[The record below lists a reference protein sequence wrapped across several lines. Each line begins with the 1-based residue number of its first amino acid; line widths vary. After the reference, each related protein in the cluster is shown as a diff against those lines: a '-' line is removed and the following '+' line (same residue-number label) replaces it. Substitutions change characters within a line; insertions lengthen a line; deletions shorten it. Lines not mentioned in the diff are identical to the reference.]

1 MITQSPQRIIFLTQ
15 NVKKMKKIIFVFA
28 TVILSLST
36 TQGQTFTISG
46 DQFLLDG
53 KPFRIFSG
61 EMHYNRIPKEYWKD
75 RLTKL
80 KAAGLNTVCTYVFWN
95 EHEPVPGKFNFTGNL
110 NIAEYIRLAYSLG
123 LKVLLRPGPYV
134 CSEWDLGGLPAW
146 LLKQPD
152 IKLRCMD
159 KNYMAAVE
167 RYILR
172 LGEELKDLQI
182 TYGGPIIMV
191 QVENEYGSYGNDKE
205 YLIELKKII
214 RKAGFDLEL
223 FTSDGPAHYLLESG
237 TLDDVVPVVN
247 FGGNPKNAFEELD
260 KFRSNIPHM
269 CGEFWCGWFTHWRDE
284 KWGSADRDRQ
294 KKELQ
299 WMLENNKSFN
309 LYMFHGGTNFG
320 FYAGANYSDKYEPDV
335 TSYDYD
341 SPLDEAGRPTQ
352 KYWDIR
358 EMLSRYQPEG
368 TKLIDVPDE
377 IKFIEIPSI
386 KLTQS
391 ANLFSNLPEAIKS
404 VQPKPMEAFDQNLG
418 FILYRTKL
426 IGPNSGTLKVT
437 DLNDYGLVYVDGKFI
452 GTIDRTKK
460 ENSIVLPKTEVDN
473 PVLEILIEG
482 MGRINFGQQLIDRKG
497 ITDRVTLGGVTL
509 MKWEVFTFPMDDGYL
524 SKINYNDNDT
534 VSAPKFFKGFFKL
547 NKTGD
552 TFFDMGK
559 WQKGVVWVNGHNLG
573 RFWNVGPQQRL
584 YCPAPWLKKGENE
597 IIVFELHGKNGED
610 ISSYENMN

>member
-1 MITQSPQRIIFLTQ
+1 
-15 NVKKMKKIIFVFA
+15 MKKIILLFFPFL
-28 TVILSLST
+28 LSLSAIN
-36 TQGQTFTISG
+36 GQTFTISG
-46 DQFLLDG
+46 NQFLLNG
-53 KPFRIFSG
+53 KPYTIYSG
-61 EMHYNRIPKEYWKD
+61 EMHYNRIPHEYWED

-95 EHEPVPGKFNFTGNL
+95 QHEPIPGKFDFSGNL
-110 NIAEYIRLAYSLG
+110 NIAEYIRIAHSIG

-134 CSEWDLGGLPAW
+134 CSEWDLGGLPSW

-167 RYILR
+167 RYIMR

-182 TYGGPIIMV
+182 THGGPIIMV

-214 RKAGFDLEL
+214 RKAGFDVEL

-237 TLDDVVPVVN
+237 TIADVVPVVN
-247 FGGNPKNAFEELD
+247 FGGNPQNAFKELD
-260 KFRSNIPHM
+260 QFKKNIPHM

-284 KWGSADRDRQ
+284 KWGASDWERQ

-299 WMLENNKSFN
+299 WMIDNNKSFN

-320 FYAGANYSDKYEPDV
+320 FYAGANFSDKYEPDV

-358 EMLSRYQPEG
+358 EMLSKHQQD
-368 TKLIDVPDE
+368 KNILISVPNE
-377 IKFIEIPSI
+377 IKFIEVPEI
-386 KLTQS
+386 KLTRS
-391 ANLFSNLPEAIKS
+391 ACLFSNLPDAIKTA
-404 VQPKPMEAFDQNLG
+404 QPKPMETFGQSFG

-426 IGPNSGTLKVT
+426 IGPNNGTLKVT
-437 DLNDYGLVYVDGKFI
+437 DLNDYGLVFVDGKFI

-460 ENSIVLPKTEVDN
+460 ENSILLPKTEIDN
-473 PVLEILIEG
+473 PVLEILVEG
-482 MGRINFGQQLIDRKG
+482 MGRINFGQYLIDRKG

-509 MKWEVFTFPMDDGYL
+509 MNWEVFNLPMDNKYL
-524 SKINYNDNDT
+524 SKLNYNDIDT
-534 VSAPKFFKGFFKL
+534 AGTPKFFKGTFNL
-547 NKTGD
+547 NETGD
-552 TFFDMGK
+552 TFIDMSK
-559 WQKGVVWVNGHNLG
+559 WQKGIVWVNGNNLG
-573 RFWNVGPQQRL
+573 RYWNVGPQQRL

-597 IIVFELHGKNGED
+597 IVVFEMLEND
-610 ISSYENMN
+610 SYEIKGYIQMK

>member
-1 MITQSPQRIIFLTQ
+1 MRIKILFVWLVIFIYSS
-15 NVKKMKKIIFVFA
+15 IIAQEFKV
-28 TVILSLST
+28 SENR
-36 TQGQTFTISG
+36 
-46 DQFLLDG
+46 FLLTG
-53 KPFRIFSG
+53 NPFRIFSG

-80 KAAGLNTVCTYVFWN
+80 KAAGLNTLCTYVFWN
-95 EHEPVPGKFNFTGNL
+95 QHEPTPGNFDFSGSL
-110 NIAEYIRLAYSLG
+110 DVAEYIRVAHSLG

-146 LLKQPD
+146 LLKNRNV
-152 IKLRCMD
+152 KLRCMD
-159 KNYMAAVE
+159 EKYMMAVE
-167 RYILR
+167 RYFMR

-182 TYGGPIIMV
+182 TNSGPIIMV

-205 YLIELKKII
+205 YMNALKQII
-214 RKAGFDLEL
+214 RKAGFNVEL

-237 TLDDVVPVVN
+237 TLDGVVPVVN
-247 FGGNPKNAFEELD
+247 FGGNPQKAFEELD
-260 KFRSNIPHM
+260 KFRNNIPHV

-284 KWGSADRDRQ
+284 KWGTADWERQ

-320 FYAGANYSDKYEPDV
+320 FYAGANFSDKYEPDV

-358 EMLSRYQPEG
+358 EMLSKYQPRG
-368 TKLIDVPDE
+368 TILPEVPND
-377 IKFIEIPSI
+377 IKFIEIPEI
-386 KLTQS
+386 KLEQS
-391 ANLFSNLPEAIKS
+391 ANLFDNFPTPIKS
-404 VQPKPMEAFDQNLG
+404 VQPKSMEEFDQSFG

-426 IGPNSGTLKVT
+426 IGPNNGTLKVT

-460 ENSIVLPKTEVDN
+460 ENTIVLPKTDVDN
-473 PVLEILIEG
+473 PTLEILVEG

-497 ITDRVTLGGVTL
+497 ITERVTLGGVTL
-509 MKWEVFTFPMDDGYL
+509 MNWEVFSLPMDTDYL
-524 SKINYNDNDT
+524 SRLNFTESDT
-534 VSAPKFFKGFFKL
+534 STMPKFFRDTFTL
-547 NKTGD
+547 NETGD
-552 TFFDMGK
+552 TFIDMSK
-559 WQKGVVWVNGHNLG
+559 WQKGVVWINGNNLG
-573 RFWNVGPQQRL
+573 RYWNVGPQQRL
-584 YCPAPWLKKGENE
+584 YCPAPLLKKGENV
-597 IIVFELHGKNGED
+597 IVVFELHGKNSGE
-610 ISSYENMN
+610 IKGYKNMNRQ

>member
-1 MITQSPQRIIFLTQ
+1 
-15 NVKKMKKIIFVFA
+15 MKKILLLIITFL
-28 TVILSLST
+28 ISLST
-36 TQGQTFTISG
+36 IRAQTFSVSEN
-46 DQFLLDG
+46 QFLLNG

-95 EHEPVPGKFNFTGNL
+95 EHEPTPGKFDFTGNL
-110 NIAEYIRLAYSLG
+110 NIAEYIRIAQSLG

-159 KNYMAAVE
+159 QNYIKAVE
-167 RYILR
+167 RYMMR

-182 TYGGPIIMV
+182 THGGPIIMV
-191 QVENEYGSYGNDKE
+191 QVENEYGSYGNDRE
-205 YLIELKKII
+205 YMQEVKRII
-214 RKAGFDLEL
+214 RKAGFDVEL

-237 TLDDVVPVVN
+237 TLEDAVPVVN
-247 FGGNPKNAFEELD
+247 FGGNPKSAFEELE
-260 KFRSNIPHM
+260 KFRKDIPHM

-284 KWGSADRDRQ
+284 KWGSADWERQ

-320 FYAGANYSDKYEPDV
+320 FYAGANFSDKYEPDV

-358 EMLSRYQPEG
+358 EMLSKYQSDGTVLPEVS
-368 TKLIDVPDE
+368 DD
-377 IKFIEIPSI
+377 IKFIEIPEI
-386 KLTQS
+386 KLEQS
-391 ANLFSNLPEAIKS
+391 ANLFYNLPVPIKS
-404 VQPKPMEAFDQNLG
+404 VQPKPMEMFNQNFG

-437 DLNDYGLVYVDGKFI
+437 DLNDYGLVFVEGKFI

-460 ENSIVLPKTEVDN
+460 ENSIVLPKTETDN
-473 PVLEILIEG
+473 PILEILVEG

-497 ITDRVTLGGVTL
+497 ITERVTLGGVTL
-509 MKWEVFTFPMDDGYL
+509 MSWEVFPLPMENEYL
-524 SKINYNDNDT
+524 SKLNYTNIDT
-534 VSAPKFFKGFFKL
+534 VSLPKFYKGKFNL
-547 NKTGD
+547 DETGD
-552 TFFDMGK
+552 TFIDVSK

-573 RFWNVGPQQRL
+573 RYWNVGPQQRL
-584 YCPAPWLKKGENE
+584 YCPAQWLKKGENE
-597 IIVFELHGKNGED
+597 IVVFELYGKQPERIAGFKK
-610 ISSYENMN
+610 MN

>member
-1 MITQSPQRIIFLTQ
+1 
-15 NVKKMKKIIFVFA
+15 MKKIIFVFA
-28 TVILSLST
+28 AFILTLSAS
-36 TQGQTFTISG
+36 QGQTFTVSG

-53 KPFRIFSG
+53 NPFRIFSG

-75 RLTKL
+75 RLSKL
-80 KAAGLNTVCTYVFWN
+80 KAAGLNTLCTYVFWN
-95 EHEPVPGKFNFTGNL
+95 EHEPVPGKFNFSGNL
-110 NIAEYIRLAYSLG
+110 NIAEFIRLAHSLG

-182 TYGGPIIMV
+182 TNGGPIIMV
-191 QVENEYGSYGNDKE
+191 QIENEYGSYGNDKE

-214 RKAGFDLEL
+214 RKAGFDVEL

-237 TLDDVVPVVN
+237 TLEDVVPVVN

-284 KWGSADRDRQ
+284 KWGSADWDRQ

-320 FYAGANYSDKYEPDV
+320 FYAGANFSDKYEPDV

-358 EMLSRYQPEG
+358 EMLSRYQAEG

-377 IKFIEIPSI
+377 IKFIEILSI
-386 KLTQS
+386 RLTQS
-391 ANLFSNLPEAIKS
+391 ANLFSNLPKSIKS
-404 VQPKPMEAFDQNLG
+404 VQPKPMEAFDQSYG

-437 DLNDYGLVYVDGKFI
+437 NLNDYGLVYVDGKYI
-452 GTIDRTKK
+452 GTIDRTKQ

-473 PVLEILIEG
+473 PVLEILVEG

-497 ITDRVTLGGVTL
+497 ITDRVTLNGVTL
-509 MKWEVFTFPMDDGYL
+509 MNWDVFSLPMENEYL
-524 SKINYNDNDT
+524 SKINYNDIDT
-534 VSAPKFFKGFFKL
+534 SNVPKFFKGKFNL
-547 NKTGD
+547 AETGD
-552 TFFDMGK
+552 TFIDMSK
-559 WQKGVVWVNGHNLG
+559 WHKGVVWVNGHNLG
-573 RFWNVGPQQRL
+573 RYWNVGPQQRL

-597 IIVFELHGKNGED
+597 IIVFELNGKNENV
-610 ISSYENMN
+610 ISSYKYMN

>member
-1 MITQSPQRIIFLTQ
+1 
-15 NVKKMKKIIFVFA
+15 MKKIIFVFA

-269 CGEFWCGWFTHWRDE
+269 CGEFWCGW
-284 KWGSADRDRQ
+284 
-294 KKELQ
+294 
-299 WMLENNKSFN
+299 
-309 LYMFHGGTNFG
+309 
-320 FYAGANYSDKYEPDV
+320 
-335 TSYDYD
+335 
-341 SPLDEAGRPTQ
+341 
-352 KYWDIR
+352 
-358 EMLSRYQPEG
+358 
-368 TKLIDVPDE
+368 
-377 IKFIEIPSI
+377 
-386 KLTQS
+386 
-391 ANLFSNLPEAIKS
+391 
-404 VQPKPMEAFDQNLG
+404 
-418 FILYRTKL
+418 
-426 IGPNSGTLKVT
+426 
-437 DLNDYGLVYVDGKFI
+437 
-452 GTIDRTKK
+452 
-460 ENSIVLPKTEVDN
+460 
-473 PVLEILIEG
+473 
-482 MGRINFGQQLIDRKG
+482 
-497 ITDRVTLGGVTL
+497 
-509 MKWEVFTFPMDDGYL
+509 
-524 SKINYNDNDT
+524 
-534 VSAPKFFKGFFKL
+534 
-547 NKTGD
+547 
-552 TFFDMGK
+552 
-559 WQKGVVWVNGHNLG
+559 
-573 RFWNVGPQQRL
+573 
-584 YCPAPWLKKGENE
+584 
-597 IIVFELHGKNGED
+597 
-610 ISSYENMN
+610 

>member
-1 MITQSPQRIIFLTQ
+1 
-15 NVKKMKKIIFVFA
+15 MKKIIFVFA
-28 TVILSLST
+28 AVILSLST

-110 NIAEYIRLAYSLG
+110 NIAEYIRLAHSLG

-284 KWGSADRDRQ
+284 KWGSADWDRQ
-294 KKELQ
+294 KNELQ

-534 VSAPKFFKGFFKL
+534 ISAPKFFKGFFKL

>member
-1 MITQSPQRIIFLTQ
+1 
-15 NVKKMKKIIFVFA
+15 MKKTIFVFA
-28 TVILSLST
+28 VLILSFSA
-36 TQGQTFTISG
+36 TQAQTFTFSG

-80 KAAGLNTVCTYVFWN
+80 KAAGLNTVCTYVFWD

-110 NIAEYIRLAYSLG
+110 NIAEYIRLAHSLG

-214 RKAGFDLEL
+214 RKAGFDVEL

-284 KWGSADRDRQ
+284 KWGSADWDRQ

-299 WMLENNKSFN
+299 WMIENNKSFN

-320 FYAGANYSDKYEPDV
+320 FYAGANFSDKYEPDV

-352 KYWDIR
+352 KYWEIR

-368 TKLIDVPDE
+368 TKMIDMPDE
-377 IKFIEIPSI
+377 IKFIEIPPI

-391 ANLFSNLPEAIKS
+391 ANLFSNLPKAIKS
-404 VQPKPMEAFDQNLG
+404 VQPKPMEMLDQNSG

-473 PVLEILIEG
+473 PVLEILVEG

-509 MKWEVFTFPMDDGYL
+509 MDWEVFTLPMDDGYF

-534 VSAPKFFKGFFKL
+534 ASVPKFFKGFFKL

-552 TFFDMGK
+552 TFLDMSK

-573 RFWNVGPQQRL
+573 RYWNVGPQQRL

-597 IIVFELHGKNGED
+597 IIVFELHSKNGED
-610 ISSYENMN
+610 IIGYMNMK

>member
-1 MITQSPQRIIFLTQ
+1 
-15 NVKKMKKIIFVFA
+15 MKKILLLIITFL
-28 TVILSLST
+28 ISLSAIRA
-36 TQGQTFTISG
+36 QTFSVSG
-46 DQFLLDG
+46 NQFLLNG

-95 EHEPVPGKFNFTGNL
+95 EHEPTPGKFDFTGNL
-110 NIAEYIRLAYSLG
+110 NIAEYIRIAQSLG

-159 KNYMAAVE
+159 QNYIKAVE
-167 RYILR
+167 RYMMR
-172 LGEELKDLQI
+172 LGGELKDLQI
-182 TYGGPIIMV
+182 TNGGPIIMI
-191 QVENEYGSYGNDKE
+191 QVENEYGSYGNDRE
-205 YLIELKKII
+205 YMQELKRII
-214 RKAGFDLEL
+214 RKAGFDVEL

-237 TLDDVVPVVN
+237 TLEDAVPVVN
-247 FGGNPKNAFEELD
+247 FGGNPKSAFEELD
-260 KFRSNIPHM
+260 KFRKDIPHM

-284 KWGSADRDRQ
+284 KWGSADWERQ

-320 FYAGANYSDKYEPDV
+320 FYAGANFSDKYEPDV

-358 EMLSRYQPEG
+358 EILSKYQPEG
-368 TKLIDVPDE
+368 TILPEVPDN
-377 IKFIEIPSI
+377 IKFIEIPEI
-386 KLTQS
+386 KLEQS
-391 ANLFSNLPEAIKS
+391 ANLFDNLPAPIKS
-404 VQPKPMEAFDQNLG
+404 VQPKPMEMFDQNFG

-437 DLNDYGLVYVDGKFI
+437 DLNDYGLVFVDGKYI

-460 ENSIVLPKTEVDN
+460 ENLIVLPKTETDN
-473 PVLEILIEG
+473 PILEILVEG

-497 ITDRVTLGGVTL
+497 ITERVTLSGVTL
-509 MKWEVFTFPMDDGYL
+509 MNWEVFPLPMENEYL
-524 SKINYNDNDT
+524 SKLNYTNIDS
-534 VSAPKFFKGFFKL
+534 VSLPKFYKGKFNL
-547 NKTGD
+547 DETGD
-552 TFFDMGK
+552 TFIDMSK
-559 WQKGVVWVNGHNLG
+559 WQKGCVWVNGHNLG
-573 RFWNVGPQQRL
+573 RYWNVGPQQRL

-597 IIVFELHGKNGED
+597 IIVFELYGKQPEKIAGFKK
-610 ISSYENMN
+610 MN

>member
-1 MITQSPQRIIFLTQ
+1 
-15 NVKKMKKIIFVFA
+15 MKKIIFVFA
-28 TVILSLST
+28 ALILLLSVT
-36 TQGQTFTISG
+36 KGQTFTISG
-46 DQFLLDG
+46 DQFLLNG

-95 EHEPVPGKFNFTGNL
+95 QHEPVPGQFDFSGNF
-110 NIAEYIRLAYSLG
+110 NIAEYIRLANSLG

-182 TYGGPIIMV
+182 THGGPIIMV

-205 YLIELKKII
+205 YLIELKKLI
-214 RKAGFDLEL
+214 RKAGFDVPL

-260 KFRSNIPHM
+260 KFRKNIPHM

-284 KWGSADRDRQ
+284 KRGSADWERQ

-309 LYMFHGGTNFG
+309 LYMFHGGTNIA
-320 FYAGANYSDKYEPDV
+320 FYAGANFSDKYEPDV

-358 EMLSRYQPEG
+358 DMLVRYQPEG
-368 TKLIDVPDE
+368 TKLIDMPDE

-386 KLTQS
+386 KLTHS
-391 ANLFSNLPEAIKS
+391 ANLFSNLPKAIKS
-404 VQPKPMEAFDQNLG
+404 VQPKPMEMFDQNFG
-418 FILYRTKL
+418 FVLYRTKL
-426 IGPNSGTLKVT
+426 IGPNSGTLKIT

-460 ENSIVLPKTEVDN
+460 ENSIVLPKTDIDN
-473 PVLEILIEG
+473 PTLEILVEG

-497 ITDRVTLGGVTL
+497 ITERVTLGGVTL
-509 MKWEVFTFPMDDGYL
+509 MNWEVFPLPMDNKYL
-524 SKINYNDNDT
+524 STLNFSDIDAT
-534 VSAPKFFKGFFKL
+534 SAPRIFKGTFNL
-547 NKTGD
+547 NETGD
-552 TFFDMGK
+552 TFIDMSKG
-559 WQKGVVWVNGHNLG
+559 QKGVVWINGHNLG
-573 RFWNVGPQQRL
+573 RYWNVGPQQRL

-597 IIVFELHGKNGED
+597 IIVFELHGNNGKE
-610 ISSYENMN
+610 ISSYINMN

>member
-1 MITQSPQRIIFLTQ
+1 
-15 NVKKMKKIIFVFA
+15 MKKILLLIITFL
-28 TVILSLST
+28 ISLSAIRA
-36 TQGQTFTISG
+36 QTFSVSG
-46 DQFLLDG
+46 NQFLLNG

-95 EHEPVPGKFNFTGNL
+95 EHEPTPGKFDFTGNL
-110 NIAEYIRLAYSLG
+110 NIAEYIRIAQSLG

-159 KNYMAAVE
+159 QNYIKAVE
-167 RYILR
+167 RYMMR
-172 LGEELKDLQI
+172 LGGELKDLQI
-182 TYGGPIIMV
+182 TNGGPIIMI
-191 QVENEYGSYGNDKE
+191 QVENEYGSYGNDRE
-205 YLIELKKII
+205 YMQEVKRII
-214 RKAGFDLEL
+214 RKAGFDVEL

-237 TLDDVVPVVN
+237 TLEDVVPVVN
-247 FGGNPKNAFEELD
+247 FGGNPKNAFEELE
-260 KFRSNIPHM
+260 KFRKDIPNM

-284 KWGSADRDRQ
+284 KWGSADWERQ

-320 FYAGANYSDKYEPDV
+320 FYAGANFSDKYEPDV

-358 EMLSRYQPEG
+358 EMLSKYQSAGTVLPE
-368 TKLIDVPDE
+368 VPDD
-377 IKFIEIPSI
+377 IKFIEIPEI
-386 KLTQS
+386 KLEQS
-391 ANLFSNLPEAIKS
+391 ANLFDNLPVPIKS
-404 VQPKPMEAFDQNLG
+404 VQPKPMEMFNQNLG

-437 DLNDYGLVYVDGKFI
+437 DLNDYGLVFVEGKFI

-460 ENSIVLPKTEVDN
+460 ENSIVLPKTENDN
-473 PVLEILIEG
+473 PILEILVEG
-482 MGRINFGQQLIDRKG
+482 MGRINFGQYLIDRKG
-497 ITDRVTLGGVTL
+497 ITERVTLGGVTL
-509 MKWEVFTFPMDDGYL
+509 MNWEVFSLPMENEYL
-524 SKINYNDNDT
+524 SKLNYTTIDT
-534 VSAPKFFKGFFKL
+534 VSLPKYYKGKFNL
-547 NKTGD
+547 DETGD
-552 TFFDMGK
+552 TFIDMSK

-573 RFWNVGPQQRL
+573 RYWNVGPQQRL

-597 IIVFELHGKNGED
+597 IIVFELHGKKPERIAGFKK
-610 ISSYENMN
+610 MN

>member
-1 MITQSPQRIIFLTQ
+1 
-15 NVKKMKKIIFVFA
+15 MKKISLLIITFL
-28 TVILSLST
+28 ISLSAIRA
-36 TQGQTFTISG
+36 QTFSVSG
-46 DQFLLDG
+46 NQFLLNG

-95 EHEPVPGKFNFTGNL
+95 EHEPTPGKFDFAGNL
-110 NIAEYIRLAYSLG
+110 NIAEYIRIAQSLG

-159 KNYMAAVE
+159 YNYMKAVE
-167 RYILR
+167 RYMMR

-182 TYGGPIIMV
+182 THGGPIIMV
-191 QVENEYGSYGNDKE
+191 QVENEYGSYGNDRE
-205 YLIELKKII
+205 YMQEVKRII
-214 RKAGFDLEL
+214 RKAGFDVEL

-237 TLDDVVPVVN
+237 TLEDVVPVVN
-247 FGGNPKNAFEELD
+247 FGGNPKSAFEELE
-260 KFRSNIPHM
+260 KFRKDIPHM

-284 KWGSADRDRQ
+284 KWGSADWERQ

-320 FYAGANYSDKYEPDV
+320 FYAGANFSDKYEPDV

-358 EMLSRYQPEG
+358 EMLSKYQSAGTVLPE
-368 TKLIDVPDE
+368 VPDD
-377 IKFIEIPSI
+377 IKFIEIPEI
-386 KLTQS
+386 KLVQS
-391 ANLFSNLPEAIKS
+391 ANLFDNLPVPIKS
-404 VQPKPMEAFDQNLG
+404 VQPKPMEMFNQNFG
-418 FILYRTKL
+418 FILYRTKM

-437 DLNDYGLVYVDGKFI
+437 DLNDYGLVFVNGKFI

-460 ENSIVLPKTEVDN
+460 ENSIVLPKTETDN
-473 PVLEILIEG
+473 PILEILVEG

-497 ITDRVTLGGVTL
+497 ITERVTLGGVTL
-509 MKWEVFTFPMDDGYL
+509 MNWEVFSLPMENEYL
-524 SKINYNDNDT
+524 SKLNYNNIDT
-534 VSAPKFFKGFFKL
+534 VSLPKFYKGKFNL
-547 NKTGD
+547 DETGD
-552 TFFDMGK
+552 TFIDMSK
-559 WQKGVVWVNGHNLG
+559 WEKGIVWVNGYNLG
-573 RFWNVGPQQRL
+573 RYWNVGPQQRL

-597 IIVFELHGKNGED
+597 IIVFELYGGNSKSITGLKS
-610 ISSYENMN
+610 IR